1 MRINA
6 PITSGG
12 YAMSTR
18 FLLAS
23 LSLFAFACSGQPAA
37 PDDTT
42 TPRFVGRWTYQS
54 GSAVVVDCPNAAQ
67 QTIDLFRVPPD
78 NQPAYFTFTATA
90 PGRLHEVD
98 ARGCQYD
105 WAVAGDVATAASGQS
120 CATFPDGRGGNR
132 VVHLASG
139 TKTTTD
145 GASMR
150 VDVHFTSDDGCAI
163 HTQGQTT
170 KS

>member
-1 MRINA
+1 MR
-6 PITSGG
+6 
-12 YAMSTR
+12 TR
-18 FLLAS
+18 VLLALS
-23 LSLFAFACSGQPAA
+23 LSGFACGGQPAA

-42 TPRFVGRWTYQS
+42 RFVGRWTYQS
-54 GSAVVVDCPNAAQ
+54 GSAIVVDCPNAPQ
-67 QTIDLFRVPPD
+67 QTNDLSRVPD

-90 PGRLHEVD
+90 AGRLHEVD

>member
-1 MRINA
+1 
-6 PITSGG
+6 
-12 YAMSTR
+12 MSTR
-18 FLLAS
+18 FLLALS
-23 LSLFAFACSGQPAA
+23 LSAFACSGQPAA

-42 TPRFVGRWTYQS
+42 TTRFIGRWTYQS
-54 GSAVVVDCPNAAQ
+54 GSAPQ
-67 QTIDLFRVPPD
+67 QTIDLSRVPPD

-90 PGRLHEVD
+90 ADRLHEVD

-105 WAVAGDVATAASGQS
+105 WAVAGAVASAASGQS

-132 VVHLASG
+132 VVHIASG

-145 GASMR
+145 GVSMR

-163 HTQGQTT
+163 HTQAQAM
-170 KS
+170 K

>member
-1 MRINA
+1 
-6 PITSGG
+6 
-12 YAMSTR
+12 MSTR
-18 FLLAS
+18 FLLALS
-23 LSLFAFACSGQPAA
+23 LSAFACGGQPAA

-42 TPRFVGRWTYQS
+42 TTRFVGRWTYQS
-54 GSAVVVDCPNAAQ
+54 SSAIVADCPNVPQ
-67 QTIDLFRVPPD
+67 QTIDLSRVPPD

-90 PGRLHEVD
+90 VDRLHEVD

-105 WAVAGDVATAASGQS
+105 WTVAGAVATAASGQS

-132 VVHLASG
+132 VVHIASG

-145 GASMR
+145 GTSMR

-163 HTQGQTT
+163 HTLGQTT
-170 KS
+170 KQ

>member
-1 MRINA
+1 MR
-6 PITSGG
+6 TSL
-12 YAMSTR
+12 
-18 FLLAS
+18 LLALS
-23 LSLFAFACSGQPAA
+23 LSGFACGGQPAA

-42 TPRFVGRWTYQS
+42 TTRFVGRWTYQS
-54 GSAVVVDCPNAAQ
+54 GSAIVADCLNPPQ
-67 QTIDLFRVPPD
+67 QTIDLSRVPPD
-78 NQPAYFTFTATA
+78 NQPAYFTFTVSAA
-90 PGRLHEVD
+90 DRLHEVD

-105 WAVAGDVATAASGQS
+105 WAVASAVATAASGQS

-132 VVHLASG
+132 VVHMASG

-145 GASMR
+145 GALMR

-163 HTQGQTT
+163 HTLGQTT

>member
-1 MRINA
+1 
-6 PITSGG
+6 
-12 YAMSTR
+12 MSIR
-18 FLLAS
+18 FLLALS
-23 LSLFAFACSGQPAA
+23 LSGFACGGQPAA

-42 TPRFVGRWTYQS
+42 TTRFVGRWIYQP
-54 GSAVVVDCPNAAQ
+54 GSAVVADCPNAPP
-67 QTIDLFRVPPD
+67 QTIDLSKVPPD

-90 PGRLHEVD
+90 VDRLHEVD

-105 WAVAGDVATAASGQS
+105 WAVAGDVATAASGQD

-132 VVHLASG
+132 VVYIASG

-145 GASMR
+145 GTSMS

-163 HTQGQTT
+163 HTLGQTT
-170 KS
+170 KQ